1 MGRYIFFDIDK
12 YDIKEKSTTELN
24 RIITFLE
31 QNPTI
36 GIVIEGHTDNSGESG
51 YNLDLSEKRAKAVH
65 GYLISNGAES
75 ERLSFKGYGQE
86 KPVVANDSENNRQ
99 LNRRIEFRIVK

>member
-1 MGRYIFFDIDK
+1 
-12 YDIKEKSTTELN
+12 LN

-65 GYLISNGAES
+65 GYLIKSWQVKVFEKIEIMQGLQGQNQLRF
-75 ERLSFKGYGQE
+75 RLVISG
-86 KPVVANDSENNRQ
+86 PRQ
-99 LNRRIEFRIVK
+99 LMPCNLL